1 MDLALQNTI
10 EPRLKAFKLE
20 DPPYLIN
27 NWKMLQAN
35 ADPYIIYN
43 RYVKVADGVAS
54 ITNGSVIIRSQTAL
68 PPGFYVITEDNEFV
82 KTPPSED
89 YSWTRFPDVDA
100 ARPAFER
107 IDYTPPMPKEEI
119 LRIIEFSNYARKN
132 SRSGETNL
140 YIRGDIM
147 SMIGDEAS
155 WLKLPYPIPVKPAGL
170 VFSAYD
176 LKLAFTEMLR
186 YDAIHIGYD
195 NISSYKQPLV
205 IGLDW
210 GHCALCATGR

>member
-1 MDLALQNTI
+1 MVAEAQHTN
-10 EPRLKAFKLE
+10 EHRLKMFKLD

-35 ADPYIIYN
+35 ADPYVVYN
-43 RYVKVADGVAS
+43 RYVKVSDGVAS
-54 ITNGSVIIRSQTAL
+54 ITNGSVIIRCQVPL
-68 PPGFYVITEDNEFV
+68 PEGFYVITEDNEFV
-82 KTPPSED
+82 KTPPCED
-89 YSWTRFPDVDA
+89 YSWTKFPDVDV
-100 ARPAFER
+100 ARPAFDR
-107 IDYTPPMPKEEI
+107 IDYTPPFPRDEV
-119 LRIIEFSNYARKN
+119 LRIIEFANYARKN

-140 YIRGDIM
+140 FVRGDAM
-147 SMIGDEAS
+147 SMIGDENT
-155 WLKLPYPIPVKPAGL
+155 WLKLMHPIPVKPAGL

-195 NISSYKQPLV
+195 NVSTYKLPLV

-210 GHCALCATGR
+210 GHCALCGSGR

>member
-1 MDLALQNTI
+1 MVAVPQVTNPQLN
-10 EPRLKAFKLE
+10 AFKLE

-35 ADPYIIYN
+35 TDPWQVFN
-43 RYVKVADGVAS
+43 RYIKVTEGVAS
-54 ITNGSVIIRSQTAL
+54 ITNGEIVIRCPVSL
-68 PPGFYVITEDNEFV
+68 PTGFYIVTEENEFI
-82 KTPPSED
+82 KTPPCED

-107 IDYTPPMPKEEI
+107 MDYTPAIPREEVH
-119 LRIIEFSNYARKN
+119 RVVEFTNFVRKN
-132 SRSGETNL
+132 SRSGEVKVFL
-140 YIRGDIM
+140 SGDAL
-147 SMIGDEAS
+147 SMIGKEDN
-155 WLKLPYPIPVKPAGL
+155 WLKLPYPIPVKPSGL
-170 VFSAYD
+170 VFSAYN

-195 NISSYKQPLV
+195 NVSMYKQPLV

-210 GHCALCATGR
+210 GHCALCASNH